1 MNIAIIGAGNVG
13 KALAGASVKA
23 GHSVTVSSEH
33 PENAQFLADQVGARA
48 VASNQGAVAAA
59 DIVVLA
65 VPYGAVLDIVE
76 ELGGALD
83 GKIVVD
89 ATNQVRPDMS
99 GLINEGTSVAEMIQ
113 VRAPK
118 AKVVKAFNTALAAR
132 QAEPTVQDTQLDGFV
147 AGDDAIA
154 KAKVLEYV
162 GSLGFK
168 PIDAGPLV
176 MARALEA
183 MALLNIFLQVR
194 NGWDWQSG
202 WKLVGP
208 TGAQAQERPQA
219 AARLRAPPPVAVP
232 RSPERA

>member
-1 MNIAIIGAGNVG
+1 MAVNIAIIGAGNVG

-48 VASNQGAVAAA
+48 VASNGDAVAGA

-65 VPYGAVLDIVE
+65 VPYDAVLDIVD
-76 ELGGALD
+76 ELGGALN

-89 ATNQVRPDMS
+89 ATNQVRPDTS

-113 VRAPK
+113 ARATK
-118 AKVVKAFNTALAAR
+118 ARVVKAFNTALAAR
-132 QAEPTVQDTQLDGFV
+132 QAEPTVHDTQLDGFV
-147 AGDDAIA
+147 AGDDADA
-154 KAKVLEYV
+154 KATVLAYV
-162 GSLGFK
+162 GSLGFH

-194 NGWDWQSG
+194 NGWAWQSG

-208 TGAQAQERPQA
+208 TGAQA
-219 AARLRAPPPVAVP
+219 
-232 RSPERA
+232 

>member
-1 MNIAIIGAGNVG
+1 VKIAIIGAGNVG
-13 KALAGASVKA
+13 KALAGASIKA
-23 GHSVTVSSEH
+23 GHTVTVSSAH

-48 VASNQGAVAAA
+48 VASNRDAIADA

-65 VPYGAVLDIVE
+65 VPYDAALEVIE
-76 ELGGALD
+76 ELGGTLG

-99 GLINEGTSVAEMIQ
+99 GLVNEGISVAEMIQ
-113 VRAPK
+113 ARAPK

-132 QAEPTVQDTQLDGFV
+132 QAEPTVQDTQLDGYV
-147 AGDDAIA
+147 AGDDPEA
-154 KAKVLEYV
+154 KTKVLEYV
-162 GSLGFK
+162 SSLGFH

-194 NGWDWQSG
+194 NGWGWQSG

-208 TGAQAQERPQA
+208 TGAQAQP
-219 AARLRAPPPVAVP
+219 
-232 RSPERA
+232 

>member
-23 GHSVTVSSEH
+23 GHRLTVSSEH

-48 VASNQGAVAAA
+48 VASNRDAVAAA
-59 DIVVLA
+59 DIVLLA
-65 VPYGAVLDIVE
+65 VPYDAALDVVE
-76 ELGGALD
+76 ELAGALD

-89 ATNQVRPDMS
+89 ATNQVRPDVS
-99 GLINEGTSVAEMIQ
+99 GLIYEGTSVAEMIQ
-113 VRAPK
+113 ARAPK

-132 QAEPTVQDTQLDGFV
+132 QAEPTVEDTKLDGYV
-147 AGDDAIA
+147 AGDDAQA
-154 KAKVLEYV
+154 KATVLDYV
-162 GSLGFK
+162 RSLGFH

-194 NGWDWQSG
+194 NGWSWESG

-208 TGAQAQERPQA
+208 TGEQAKP
-219 AARLRAPPPVAVP
+219 
-232 RSPERA
+232 

>member
-1 MNIAIIGAGNVG
+1 MDMNIAIIGAGNVG

-48 VASNQGAVAAA
+48 GASNREAVAGA

-65 VPYGAVLDIVE
+65 VPYDAALDVAD

-113 VRAPK
+113 ARAPK

-132 QAEPTVQDTQLDGFV
+132 QAEPTVQHTQLDGYV
-147 AGDDAIA
+147 AGDDADA

-162 GSLGFK
+162 GSIGFK

-183 MALLNIFLQVR
+183 MALLHIFLQVR

-208 TGAQAQERPQA
+208 TGSQA
-219 AARLRAPPPVAVP
+219 
-232 RSPERA
+232 

>member
-23 GHSVTVSSEH
+23 GHRLTVSSEH

-48 VASNQGAVAAA
+48 VASNRDAVAAA
-59 DIVVLA
+59 DIVLLA
-65 VPYGAVLDIVE
+65 VPYDAALDVVE
-76 ELGGALD
+76 ELAGALD

-89 ATNQVRPDMS
+89 ATNQVRPDVS
-99 GLINEGTSVAEMIQ
+99 GLIYEGTSVAEMIQ
-113 VRAPK
+113 ARAPK

-132 QAEPTVQDTQLDGFV
+132 QAEPTVEDTKLDGYV
-147 AGDDAIA
+147 AGDDAQA
-154 KAKVLEYV
+154 KATVLDYV
-162 GSLGFK
+162 RSLGFH

-194 NGWDWQSG
+194 NGWSWESG

-208 TGAQAQERPQA
+208 TGAQAKP
-219 AARLRAPPPVAVP
+219 
-232 RSPERA
+232 

>member
-1 MNIAIIGAGNVG
+1 MDIAIIGAGNVG
-13 KALAGASVKA
+13 KALAGASVRA
-23 GHSVTVSSEH
+23 GHSVIVSSEH
-33 PENAQFLADQVGARA
+33 PENARFLAEQIGARSVGSNAEA
-48 VASNQGAVAAA
+48 VANA

-65 VPYGAVLDIVE
+65 VPYDTVLDVVE

-113 VRAPK
+113 ARAPK

-132 QAEPTVQDTQLDGFV
+132 QAEPTVHDVQLDGFV
-147 AGDDAIA
+147 AGGDADA
-154 KAKVLEYV
+154 KAKALEYV

-194 NGWDWQSG
+194 NGWGWQSG

-208 TGAQAQERPQA
+208 TGAQAQP
-219 AARLRAPPPVAVP
+219 
-232 RSPERA
+232 

>member
-1 MNIAIIGAGNVG
+1 VNIAIIGAGNVG

-23 GHSVTVSSEH
+23 GHAVTVSSGH
-33 PENAQFLADQVGARA
+33 RENAQFLADQLGARA
-48 VASNQGAVAAA
+48 AASNQEAAAGA

-65 VPYGAVLDIVE
+65 VPYDAVLDVVD
-76 ELGGALD
+76 ELGGTLS

-99 GLINEGTSVAEMIQ
+99 GLVNEGTSVAELIQ
-113 VRAPK
+113 ARAPK
-118 AKVVKAFNTALAAR
+118 ARVLKAFNTALAAR
-132 QAEPTVQDTQLDGFV
+132 QAEPSVQGTQLDGYV
-147 AGDDAIA
+147 AGDDPQA
-154 KAKVLEYV
+154 KATVLELVRSV
-162 GSLGFK
+162 GFH

-183 MALLNIFLQVR
+183 MALLNVFLQVR

-208 TGAQAQERPQA
+208 TGAQAQP
-219 AARLRAPPPVAVP
+219 
-232 RSPERA
+232 